1 MKVSEIAATEFHSY
15 FKSYLDKVGD
25 ISLKEALD
33 NGWEDTISFF
43 ESIPESKLNFRYS
56 KGKWTIKDI
65 LLHLIDAERAFSYR
79 ALQFARSDN
88 ADLEGFDE
96 NIFVENAQANSRTLL
111 SLIGEYDKV
120 RQSSIYLFNSFSND
134 VLKRTGKANGK
145 TLSIRAAGF
154 LICGHEI
161 HHKEIIKERYL

>member
-1 MKVSEIAATEFHSY
+1 MRVSEIASTEFHSY
-15 FKSYLDKVGD
+15 FKAYMDKVGD
-25 ISLKEALD
+25 VTLKEALD
-33 NGWEDTISFF
+33 TGWEDTISFF
-43 ESIPESKLNFRYS
+43 EAIPESKLDYRYS
-56 KGKWTIKDI
+56 KDKWTIKDI

-96 NIFVENAQANSRTLL
+96 NIFVENAQANSRSLI

-120 RQSSIYLFNSFSND
+120 RQSSIYLFNSFSKD

-145 TLSIRAAGF
+145 MLSIRAAGF

>member
-15 FKSYLDKVGD
+15 FKSYMDKVGD

-33 NGWEDTISFF
+33 IGWEDTISFF

-56 KGKWTIKDI
+56 KDKWTIKDI

>member
-1 MKVSEIAATEFHSY
+1 MKTSEIASAEFHSY
-15 FKSYLDKVGD
+15 FKAYMDKVGD
-25 ISLKEALD
+25 VTLKEALD

-43 ESIPESKLNFRYS
+43 EAIPESKLNYRYADN
-56 KGKWTIKDI
+56 KWTIKDI

-88 ADLEGFDE
+88 ADLEGFDV
-96 NIFVENAQANSRTLL
+96 NVFVENAHANLRTLED
-111 SLIGEYDKV
+111 LIGEYDAV
-120 RQSSIYLFNSFSND
+120 RQSSIIMYNSFSPET
-134 VLKRTGKANGK
+134 LKRTGKANSNM
-145 TLSIRAAGF
+145 LSVRAAGF

>member
-1 MKVSEIAATEFHSY
+1 MKTSEIASTEFHSY
-15 FKSYLDKVGD
+15 FKSYMDKVSG
-25 ISLKEALD
+25 ITLKEALE

-43 ESIPESKLNFRYS
+43 ESIPESKLEYRYS
-56 KGKWTIKDI
+56 KDKWTIKDI

-96 NIFVENAQANSRTLL
+96 NIFVENAQANSRSLI

-120 RQSSIYLFNSFSND
+120 RQSSIYLYNSFSQD
-134 VLKRTGKANGK
+134 VLKRTGKANDK
-145 TLSIRAAGF
+145 TLSVRAAGF

>member
-1 MKVSEIAATEFHSY
+1 MKVSEIASTEFHSY
-15 FKSYLDKVGD
+15 FKSYMDKVGD

-33 NGWEDTISFF
+33 IGWEDTISFF

>member
-15 FKSYLDKVGD
+15 FKSYMDKVGD

>member
-1 MKVSEIAATEFHSY
+1 MKVSEIASTEFHSY
-15 FKSYLDKVGD
+15 FKSYMDKVGD

-33 NGWEDTISFF
+33 IGWEDTISFF

-56 KGKWTIKDI
+56 KDKWTIKDI

>member
-1 MKVSEIAATEFHSY
+1 MKVSEIASTEFHSY
-15 FKSYLDKVGD
+15 FKSYMDKVGD